1 MDNETQRT
9 NVLCSYWRVKTVIYT
24 QQELI
29 DKLTPIFEQFPIKR
43 AALFGSY
50 AKGEQNDD
58 SDVDIFLEIDYAD
71 VLPDIILTIWDNVE
85 SCINLKADVLT
96 HGSLETAPKR
106 FRERI
111 LNELRYIYEA

>member
-1 MDNETQRT
+1 M
-9 NVLCSYWRVKTVIYT
+9 IYT

-29 DKLTPIFEQFPIKR
+29 DKLTTIFEQFPIKR

-50 AKGEQNDD
+50 ARGEQSDD
-58 SDVDIFLEIDYAD
+58 SDVDIFLEIDYTD
-71 VLPDIILTIWDNVE
+71 VLPDIVFTIWDDVE
-85 SCINLKADVLT
+85 SGINLKADLLT
-96 HGSLETAPKR
+96 HGSLETSPKR

>member
-1 MDNETQRT
+1 M
-9 NVLCSYWRVKTVIYT
+9 YT

-29 DKLTPIFEQFPIKR
+29 NKLTPIFEQYPIKR

-50 AKGEQNDD
+50 ARGDQTDQ
-58 SDVDIFLEIDYAD
+58 SDVDVILELDYSKQPEFIYIFWD
-71 VLPDIILTIWDNVE
+71 VLENV
-85 SCINLKADVLT
+85 IKLKADVLT
-96 HGSLETAPKR
+96 FGALETSPKK

>member
-1 MDNETQRT
+1 M
-9 NVLCSYWRVKTVIYT
+9 YT

-29 DKLTPIFEQFPIKR
+29 NKLIPLFEQFPIKR

-50 AKGEQNDD
+50 ARGEQEED
-58 SDVDIFLEIDYAD
+58 SDLDIFLEIEESAD
-71 VLPDIILTIWDNVE
+71 LVSVFYDFWDE
-85 SCINLKADVLT
+85 LEEKIELKADVLT
-96 HGSLETAPKR
+96 PGSLNTVPKR

>member
-1 MDNETQRT
+1 M
-9 NVLCSYWRVKTVIYT
+9 YT

-29 DKLTPIFEQFPIKR
+29 NKLIPIFKQFPIKR

-50 AKGEQNDD
+50 ARGEQTDD
-58 SDVDIFLEIDYAD
+58 SDVDIVIELDAVKLALLNE
-71 VLPDIILTIWDNVE
+71 LPDIMLSIWDDVE
-85 SCINLKADVLT
+85 TGVNLKADVLT
-96 HGSLETAPKR
+96 PRSLEATPKR

>member
-1 MDNETQRT
+1 
-9 NVLCSYWRVKTVIYT
+9 VYT

-29 DKLTPIFEQFPIKR
+29 NKLTPIFRKYPIKR

-50 AKGEQNDD
+50 ARGEQIDD
-58 SDVDIFLEIDYAD
+58 SDVDIFLEIDYTN
-71 VLPDIILTIWDNVE
+71 VLPDIVLTIWDDVE
-85 SCINLKADVLT
+85 SGINLKADVLT

>member
-1 MDNETQRT
+1 MMY
-9 NVLCSYWRVKTVIYT
+9 S

-29 DKLTPIFEQFPIKR
+29 DKLTLIFAQFPIKR

-50 AKGEQNDD
+50 ARGEQNDA
-58 SDVDIFLEIDYAD
+58 SDVDIFLEIDYTD
-71 VLPDIILTIWDNVE
+71 VPPEIILTIWDDIE
-85 SCINLKADVLT
+85 SGINLKADVLT

-111 LNELRYIYEA
+111 LNELRYVYEA